1 MVRGTTL
8 ANVMAND
15 FEGFAM
21 SHQTHRS
28 RSRLWILLAAVSTAC
43 WSLSG
48 VASPVLPGIQAE
60 ALSNQHLAQ
69 VNGKGIPVNLPKLV
83 HQNGNGV
90 VLWDEL
96 QGKGGNSISMQ
107 SGGSNLQSASMQVG
121 R

>member
-1 MVRGTTL
+1 ML
-8 ANVMAND
+8 
-15 FEGFAM
+15 
-21 SHQTHRS
+21 HQTHRS
-28 RSRLWILLAAVSTAC
+28 RNRMWILFVSAITAC
-43 WSLSG
+43 WSIAG
-48 VASPVLPGIQAE
+48 VAGPAFPGLQVE